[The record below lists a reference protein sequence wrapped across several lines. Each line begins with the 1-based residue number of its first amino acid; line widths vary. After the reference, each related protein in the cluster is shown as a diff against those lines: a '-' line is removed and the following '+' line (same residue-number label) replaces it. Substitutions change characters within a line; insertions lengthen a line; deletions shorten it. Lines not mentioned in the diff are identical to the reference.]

1 MQRVVI
7 ALLSIS
13 LPLAFAAL
21 PGHAEAP
28 PKVGVVT
35 AVNPETTG
43 STAASAVR
51 VIDLGNDVVF
61 DEKIA
66 TGEAGQ
72 AQVFFLDQ
80 SSLSIGPRSE
90 ITIDRFV
97 YDPDRHAG
105 ALAIKIGEGLAR
117 YVGGRI
123 SKESDVTF
131 TTPTATVGIRGGIA
145 LIEVAPGG
153 ATRAT
158 FLFGEHMTVTSGGK
172 SRTVLRPGY
181 SVSVDAP
188 GAAPSPPVKTTLAEI
203 EKVNR
208 ALEKLPAMAAAK
220 KDSTIATPKPSP
232 APRATPAVAAE
243 ETAIEKTLDAKAARL
258 EHDLIATPDDDERDR
273 IDRIA
278 KLKQHLRRRLRRT
291 GQSI

>member
-1 MQRVVI
+1 MGRAAACRRALSLRLPDMALAGGAHVNLVATIAAGYSRGGALARPLRDQSRQMQRVVI

-80 SSLSIGPRSE
+80 SSLSE

-131 TTPTATVGIRGGIA
+131 TTPTG
-145 LIEVAPGG
+145 
-153 ATRAT
+153 
-158 FLFGEHMTVTSGGK
+158 
-172 SRTVLRPGY
+172 
-181 SVSVDAP
+181 
-188 GAAPSPPVKTTLAEI
+188 
-203 EKVNR
+203 
-208 ALEKLPAMAAAK
+208 
-220 KDSTIATPKPSP
+220 
-232 APRATPAVAAE
+232 
-243 ETAIEKTLDAKAARL
+243 
-258 EHDLIATPDDDERDR
+258 
-273 IDRIA
+273 
-278 KLKQHLRRRLRRT
+278 
-291 GQSI
+291 